1 MLSWSKVEYRMI
13 LRYNFAR
20 GLSIDQCF
28 EEMVPVLGE
37 DCPHRSTISRWYRE
51 FKRGNFQL
59 EDAPRSGR
67 PASAVT
73 EENINAVRKLLEED
87 GGVTYRQI
95 MKSLGLNA
103 PAIRSILRDHLHV
116 KKKEENQSQTRLP
129 VEDLHLQE
137 LLKVLAEHLQEP
149 LKMLAEHHQERLKML
164 TEHLQEPLKM
174 LAEPTIL
181 KVSKVSIPVK
191 VLNNATYCK
200 EEENYDISQST
211 DIKIKVEPT
220 LTDDVYQDSVV
231 SEEKA
236 KDFLVDCSRIKEE
249 ANPDSGNEEE
259 HLDSMIDI
267 SETTFIKQED
277 RCYIG
282 VEIKMEE
289 NCTGVGVKIKMEES
303 CTGVNIK
310 REKSST
316 GVKIKREE
324 CYTGVKIKK
333 KKIEPDLYSED
344 DVS

>member
-1 MLSWSKVEYRMI
+1 MSDINYEHRCAIMFC
-13 LRYNFAR
+13 LRLGYSSTETYEKLCLAYGDNDFSRAQVCRWFKAFAEGR
-20 GLSIDQCF
+20 ESITN
-28 EEMVPVLGE
+28 E
-37 DCPHRSTISRWYRE
+37 
-51 FKRGNFQL
+51 
-59 EDAPRSGR
+59 APSGR
-67 PASAVT
+67 PSSSRTPESVGRTSSRTPENVGRTSSRTPENVDRTSSRTPENVGRTHDPGEKTDHQTVT
-73 EENINAVRKLLEED
+73 KILSNGFRM
-87 GGVTYRQI
+87 RQI
-95 MKSLGLNA
+95 CAKTVQKNL
-103 PAIRSILRDHLHV
+103 
-116 KKKEENQSQTRLP
+116 SQ
-129 VEDLHLQE
+129 E
-137 LLKVLAEHLQEP
+137 KC
-149 LKMLAEHHQERLKML
+149 
-164 TEHLQEPLKM
+164 
-174 LAEPTIL
+174 